1 MTDSPFLTIEQ
12 FADYVQIHPM
22 TAYKLCKQKK
32 VKAIKVGSQWRIPK
46 DSFEM
51 AEETLTV

>member
-22 TAYKLCKQKK
+22 TAYKLCKEKK
-32 VKAIKVGSQWRIPK
+32 VKAIKVGSQWRMPK
-46 DSFEM
+46 DAIDSSSES
-51 AEETLTV
+51 VSV

>member
-22 TAYKLCKQKK
+22 TAYKLCKERK
-32 VKAIKVGSQWRIPK
+32 VKAIKIGSQWRIPK
-46 DSFEM
+46 DALE
-51 AEETLTV
+51 AQAVAPA